1 MVAASAARRRIACAL
16 AFLTLTTAT
25 ACSGGE
31 RETSAPGGPSP
42 VGPAVVASTDVW
54 GSIAESVA
62 GGDIRVSSLVS
73 GATDPHSF
81 EPSPAAAAEITDA
94 TLVVFNGGGYDAWV
108 PAVLANNPTVPAVD
122 AYSLLD
128 AAAIGEPSPANEHVF
143 YEINTARAVA
153 DRIAAALADAD
164 PGNADVYRSRAA
176 SFARRAD
183 TVVAK
188 QQALREELPGAQ
200 VVATEPVAHYLLLAT
215 GVTDRTPPGFASAIE
230 QDTDPAPVD
239 IAAMLDLITTR
250 QVSALLF
257 NDQTATAATRGIRDA
272 ANAAGVPVV
281 EVTETLPAGSDYL
294 GWQSDT
300 VDRLG
305 AALREQR

>member
-1 MVAASAARRRIACAL
+1 MAAASAPRRSVAGALALLTVGAAAACA
-16 AFLTLTTAT
+16 
-25 ACSGGE
+25 GGE
-31 RETSAPGGPSP
+31 RGTSAPGSP
-42 VGPAVVASTDVW
+42 ASAGSSVAASTDVW
-54 GSIAESVA
+54 GSVAASIA
-62 GGDIRVSSLVS
+62 GGDARVSSLVR
-73 GATDPHSF
+73 GVTDPHSF
-81 EPSPAAAAEITDA
+81 EPSPAAVAEIADA
-94 TLVVFNGGGYDAWV
+94 TLVVFNGGGYDAWI
-108 PAVLANNPTVPAVD
+108 PAVLANNATVSAVD

-128 AAAIGEPSPANEHVF
+128 AAAVGEPSPANEHVF

-164 PGNADVYRSRAA
+164 PEHADDYRSRAA
-176 SFARRAD
+176 SFARGAD
-183 TVVAK
+183 TVLAK
-188 QQALREELPGAQ
+188 QKALRDELPGAQ

-215 GVTDRTPPGFASAIE
+215 GVTDRTPPGFASAVE

-250 QVSALLF
+250 EVSALLF

-305 AALREQR
+305 AALRGQR

>member
-1 MVAASAARRRIACAL
+1 MAADSAPRRTVAWAL
-16 AFLTLTTAT
+16 ALLTVGAAT
-25 ACSGGE
+25 ACSGGA
-31 RETSAPGGPSP
+31 RESSAPGSPSP
-42 VGPAVVASTDVW
+42 IGPAVVASTDVW
-54 GSIAESVA
+54 GSVAESVA

-73 GATDPHSF
+73 GTTDPHSF
-81 EPSPAAAAEITDA
+81 EPSPAAAAEIADA
-94 TLVVFNGGGYDAWV
+94 ALVVFNGGGYDAWV
-108 PAVLANNPTVPAVD
+108 PAVLANNAAVPAVD

-128 AAAIGEPSPANEHVF
+128 ADAVGEPSPANEHVF

-153 DRIAAALADAD
+153 DRVAAALADAD
-164 PGNADVYRSRAA
+164 PENADGYRSRAA
-176 SFARRAD
+176 SFARGAD
-183 TVVAK
+183 TILAK
-188 QQALREELPGAQ
+188 QKALRDELPDAQ

-257 NDQTATAATRGIRDA
+257 NEQTATAATRGIRDA

-281 EVTETLPAGSDYL
+281 KVTETLPAGSDYL